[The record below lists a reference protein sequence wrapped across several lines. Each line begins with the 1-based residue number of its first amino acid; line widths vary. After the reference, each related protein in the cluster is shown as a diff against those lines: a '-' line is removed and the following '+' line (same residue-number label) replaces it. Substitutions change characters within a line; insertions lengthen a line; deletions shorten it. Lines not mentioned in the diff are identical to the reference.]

1 MKVAPRAGLE
11 PAAIRLTVEGFVVSG
26 VCRGPVAC
34 PPVQNISY
42 FYRGRSDTT
51 QGGITLTELPAA
63 VLTFVCLTAAAL
75 AGLFGGAIHR
85 SPTQDDINT
94 TVRLVANIFVVMTS
108 LVLGLMLNSAKNT
121 FETDNRN
128 VHALATDLILLD
140 RTMKD
145 LGPQANEARR
155 HLTEY
160 VQTSLTEASILEE
173 DSKAETLLNAVGA
186 SLRAIQV
193 SNDQQ
198 VSLWNDARLLYRQ
211 IVGQRWVVI
220 DQSGGTI
227 PTPLIVMLDRLA
239 RGYIR
244 QLWLPGPAQSRRSK
258 FIRDSSVAHFRCALS
273 DRRYGFTG
281 HWPDQDLER
290 AISAS
295 AGPIPALSGE
305 RMTDSVDKLTA
316 A

>member
-51 QGGITLTELPAA
+51 QGGIILTELPAA

-75 AGLFGGAIHR
+75 AGLFGAAIHR

-140 RTMKD
+140 RTMKA
-145 LGPQANEARR
+145 LGPQADEARR

-186 SLRAIQV
+186 SLGAIQV

-227 PTPLIVMLDRLA
+227 PTPLIVMLIVWLVVIFA
-239 RGYIR
+239 SFGYQAPR
-244 QLWLPGPAQSRRSK
+244 SRVVA
-258 FIRDSSVAHFRCALS
+258 SSFVIAAL
-273 DRRYGFTG
+273 
-281 HWPDQDLER
+281 L
-290 AISAS
+290 ISAALYLIVDMDS
-295 AGPIPALSGE
+295 PATGLIKTSNAPFQ
-305 RMTDSVDKLTA
+305 RALA
-316 A
+316 QFQR